1 MSFITAAVIVGGATL
16 GGAYLQS
23 QGAKNAAQTQADA
36 AARAQSQVLAAGAEG
51 AQQYA
56 PYTAYGQ
63 TALSALG
70 NNMPYFQQQFTN
82 QDLNANLAPNYGFQ
96 LQQGQGANLSAANAT
111 SGTSSGNALKSLQ
124 DYTQG
129 FAGNAYQ
136 NAFSNFQN
144 QRTNIYNQLM
154 GGSALGLQGAT
165 GAANALIGTGTNV
178 ANIGTGAA
186 NAQAASQIAQGN
198 AYGGAVQNIGN
209 LAYLSSLGQGSG
221 SGLSAPGGYNQSGVQ
236 TINGMANP
244 YFVGPIE

>member
-1 MSFITAAVIVGGATL
+1 MTWGLTAIGGAAAATVA
-16 GGAYLQS
+16 GSYLQS
-23 QGAKNAAQTQADA
+23 QGAKAAANIQADA
-36 AARAQSQVLAAGAEG
+36 AARAQAQLLAAGAEG

-111 SGTSSGNALKSLQ
+111 GGTSSGNALKSLQ

-129 FAGNAYQ
+129 FAGTAYQ
-136 NAFSNFQN
+136 NAFNNFQG

-154 GGSALGLQGAT
+154 GGSQLGLQGAT
-165 GAANALIGTGTNV
+165 GAANALIGTGTNI

-209 LAYLSSLGQGSG
+209 LAYLSSLGQGG
-221 SGLSAPGGYNQSGVQ
+221 GTGIAGGAAGASAGGAE
-236 TINGMANP
+236 TLLA
-244 YFVGPIE
+244 

>member
-23 QGAKNAAQTQADA
+23 KGAKDAAQIQADQ
-36 AARAQSQVLAAGAEG
+36 AARSQQAVLAAGQQGAE
-51 AQQYA
+51 QYA

-129 FAGNAYQ
+129 FAGTAYQ
-136 NAFSNFQN
+136 NAFNNFQG

-198 AYGGAVQNIGN
+198 AYGGAMQNIGN
-209 LAYLSSLGQGSG
+209 LTYLSSLGQG
-221 SGLSAPGGYNQSGVQ
+221 AGGTG
-236 TINGMANP
+236 IAGGAAGAGAGGAEMLLA
-244 YFVGPIE
+244 

>member
-1 MSFITAAVIVGGATL
+1 MTWGMTAVAGATVV
-16 GGAYLQS
+16 GSYLQS

-111 SGTSSGNALKSLQ
+111 GGTSSGNALKSLQ

-129 FAGNAYQ
+129 FAGTAYQ

-154 GGSALGLQGAT
+154 GGSQLGLQGAT

-186 NAQAASQIAQGN
+186 NAAAASQIAQGN
-198 AYGGAVQNIGN
+198 AYGGAIQNIGN
-209 LAYLSSLGQGSG
+209 LTYLSSLGKGQTLNTTPSNGQTFIS
-221 SGLSAPGGYNQSGVQ
+221 PEVQ
-236 TINGMANP
+236 
-244 YFVGPIE
+244 VV

>member
-1 MSFITAAVIVGGATL
+1 MTWGMTAVAGATVV
-16 GGAYLQS
+16 GSYLQS

-111 SGTSSGNALKSLQ
+111 GGTSSGNALKSLQ

-129 FAGNAYQ
+129 FAGTAYQ

-154 GGSALGLQGAT
+154 GGSQLGLQGAT

-198 AYGGAVQNIGN
+198 AYGGAIQNIGN
-209 LAYLSSLGQGSG
+209 LTYLSSLGKGQTLNTTPSNGQTFIS
-221 SGLSAPGGYNQSGVQ
+221 PEVQ
-236 TINGMANP
+236 
-244 YFVGPIE
+244 VV

>member
-1 MSFITAAVIVGGATL
+1 MPIGWGMAAMAGASLIGGAM
-16 GGAYLQS
+16 Q
-23 QGAKNAAQTQADA
+23 AKGVRDAAQIQADQ
-36 AARAQSQVLAAGAEG
+36 AARSQQAVLAAGQQGAE
-51 AQQYA
+51 QYA

-111 SGTSSGNALKSLQ
+111 GGTSSGNALKSLQ

-129 FAGNAYQ
+129 FAGTAYQ
-136 NAFSNFQN
+136 NAFNNFQG

-154 GGSALGLQGAT
+154 GGSQLGLQGAT

-198 AYGGAVQNIGN
+198 AYGGAIQNIGN
-209 LAYLSSLGQGSG
+209 LTYLSSLGKG
-221 SGLSAPGGYNQSGVQ
+221 AGGTG
-236 TINGMANP
+236 IAGGAAGAGGGGAEMLLA
-244 YFVGPIE
+244 

>member
-1 MSFITAAVIVGGATL
+1 MPIGWGMAAMAGASLIGGAMQAK
-16 GGAYLQS
+16 GARD
-23 QGAKNAAQTQADA
+23 AAQTQADQ
-36 AARAQSQVLAAGAEG
+36 AARSQQAVLAAGQQGAE
-51 AQQYA
+51 QYA

-111 SGTSSGNALKSLQ
+111 GGTSSGNALKSLQ

-136 NAFSNFQN
+136 NAFNNFQG

-154 GGSALGLQGAT
+154 GGSQLGLQGAT

-178 ANIGTGAA
+178 ANIGTGNA
-186 NAQAASQIAQGN
+186 NAQAASQIAQSN
-198 AYGGAVQNIGN
+198 AYGGAIQNIGN
-209 LAYLSSLGQGSG
+209 LTYLSSLGKGQTLNTAPSNGS
-221 SGLSAPGGYNQSGVQ
+221 SFISPDVAV
-236 TINGMANP
+236 A
-244 YFVGPIE
+244 

>member
-1 MSFITAAVIVGGATL
+1 MSFITAAVIVGGTTL

-23 QGAKNAAQTQADA
+23 QGAKDAANTQADA
-36 AARAQSQVLAAGAEG
+36 AARAQAQVLAAGAEG

-111 SGTSSGNALKSLQ
+111 GGTSSGNALKSLQ

-129 FAGNAYQ
+129 FAGTAYQ
-136 NAFSNFQN
+136 NAFNNFQG

-154 GGSALGLQGAT
+154 GGSQLGLSGAT
-165 GAANALIGTGTNV
+165 GAANALIGTGTNI

-209 LAYLSSLGQGSG
+209 LAYLSSLGQG
-221 SGLSAPGGYNQSGVQ
+221 GGTGIAGGAAGAGAGGAE
-236 TINGMANP
+236 TLLA
-244 YFVGPIE
+244 

>member
-1 MSFITAAVIVGGATL
+1 MTWGMTAVAGATVV
-16 GGAYLQS
+16 GSYLQS

-111 SGTSSGNALKSLQ
+111 GGTSSGNALKSLQ
-124 DYTQG
+124 DYTQT
-129 FAGNAYQ
+129 FAGTAYQ
-136 NAFSNFQN
+136 NAFNNFQG

-154 GGSALGLQGAT
+154 GGSQLGLQGAT
-165 GAANALIGTGTNV
+165 GAANAMIGTGTNV
-178 ANIGTGAA
+178 ANIGTGLG

-209 LAYLSSLGQGSG
+209 LAYLSSLGQG
-221 SGLSAPGGYNQSGVQ
+221 GGTGIAGGAAGAGAGGAE
-236 TINGMANP
+236 TLLA
-244 YFVGPIE
+244 